1 MTDWI
6 NLSLFQKIQI
16 AFWILSLIGIFI
28 AWTTFRQNTKLR
40 RAEWLRSLFEKFY
53 ESDHYKD
60 IRSKIDSTTIQHDVS
75 GNSLLEEKLVDYLN
89 FFEFIASL
97 WKLKQL
103 KKNEVL
109 MLFDYYLKNINRLDF
124 LKLYISNYGFENLAA
139 LLKEV

>member
-16 AFWILSLIGIFI
+16 ALWILSLIGIFI
-28 AWTTFRQNTKLR
+28 AWTTFRQNTKLK

-60 IRSKIDSTTIQHDVS
+60 IRSKIDGTTIQQDVS
-75 GNSLLEEKLVDYLN
+75 GNSQLEEKLVDYLN

-109 MLFDYYLKNINRLDF
+109 MLFDYYLKNINRLDI
-124 LKLYISNYGFENLAA
+124 LKLYIRNYGFENLAA
-139 LLKEV
+139 FLKEI

>member
-1 MTDWI
+1 M
-6 NLSLFQKIQI
+6 
-16 AFWILSLIGIFI
+16 
-28 AWTTFRQNTKLR
+28 
-40 RAEWLRSLFEKFY
+40 FEKFY

-60 IRSKIDSTTIQHDVS
+60 IRSKIDSTTIQQDVS
-75 GNSLLEEKLVDYLN
+75 GNSQLEEKLVDYLN

-124 LKLYISNYGFENLAA
+124 LKLYIRNYGFENLAA
-139 LLKEV
+139 FLKEI